1 MNLPLKFIHLCARI
15 TLMK

>member
-1 MNLPLKFIHLCARI
+1 LKFIRLCARI

>member
-1 MNLPLKFIHLCARI
+1 MNLPLKFIRLCARI